1 MKLNNIAKNTNKLKH
16 NLCFKD
22 VEKVKFYKK
31 HDILNSCFFNNLAM
45 ALMFNNLKN
54 SFYFFKSIDNMQI
67 YSSVLE

>member
-54 SFYFFKSIDNMQI
+54 SFYFFKSIDNM
-67 YSSVLE
+67 